1 MGNHLHQTTQM
12 KVSHRVVFTLALVA
26 VTNAAPAFMR
36 RGTCATVPD
45 CGAAG
50 SVTTTNIACKCGTV
64 ASCAAGKVCKI
75 NANQCLPACSVSTA
89 AAAGTA
95 APTGGCSCGSDG
107 VVVAATK
114 YCGIKTDGTGL
125 EMPTATCPTAKTDG
139 KSSPAA
145 ACNCGTNALVP
156 VTTAQFC
163 VVATGVVGAK
173 KDKPVCAGDGSG
185 TTQNTV
191 DGGCLCGSDFVAVA
205 DNKWCYIK
213 ADGTGVQQDP
223 KQCKAFAAAQG
234 DGTTA
239 AAQNCNCG
247 LTAATAYC
255 DWCFM
260 DGKVATINKGAIS
273 DCASTDGTAAH
284 ATGPVGCKCGVS
296 ACATG
301 KFCLSAAASAANRC
315 RSQTITGVACSNTV
329 GATAVTADCMC
340 GTSLAIIGKF
350 CIQAKNAVN
359 TAALANCAG
368 VDGNTVV
375 AAGVACKCGPATG
388 TRSDDICVAGE
399 FCNGAEAGTGNA
411 GANGKCRTAAL
422 TPPSPATP
430 APPPTTITQKITFSG
445 TQASYTGTLKTFSEQ
460 SYGKAI
466 GIFDTTLTT
475 PAYKTGCSVASVASA
490 SRRTSYAVTF
500 TATVA
505 SAQASAANTASAALT
520 TTSFATAA
528 AAVKAA
534 NTAYAAVP
542 APTATAVAAPSA
554 TTPTVSGA
562 SAVTTSIMAM
572 AVAVLAAFQARQ

>member
-64 ASCAAGKVCKI
+64 ASCAAGKVCNI

-89 AAAGTA
+89 AAVGTA

-213 ADGTGVQQDP
+213 A
-223 KQCKAFAAAQG
+223 
-234 DGTTA
+234 
-239 AAQNCNCG
+239 
-247 LTAATAYC
+247 
-255 DWCFM
+255 
-260 DGKVATINKGAIS
+260 
-273 DCASTDGTAAH
+273 DGTAAH

-466 GIFDTTLTT
+466 GIFDT
-475 PAYKTGCSVASVASA
+475 
-490 SRRTSYAVTF
+490 
-500 TATVA
+500 
-505 SAQASAANTASAALT
+505 
-520 TTSFATAA
+520 
-528 AAVKAA
+528 
-534 NTAYAAVP
+534 
-542 APTATAVAAPSA
+542 
-554 TTPTVSGA
+554 
-562 SAVTTSIMAM
+562 
-572 AVAVLAAFQARQ
+572 